1 MKKVIG
7 IVALAGL
14 ATAASA
20 QNATVKYEVFNTS
33 TNSWGSSVSV
43 NAGASVEVRLVVDWT
58 ASSGSALGLAD
69 FLPSIRIDG
78 SGANLDSATLT
89 GAAANPA
96 GTYGRQ
102 APFTFGAQTLTSYNS
117 VVDRLRIDVSGDA
130 GDSTGG
136 QVSLFQNT
144 PSASGTNFNTDR
156 VVTVFRFAYNTSASN
171 LAVRALNI
179 NTPLSQIRRG
189 AIRLYATSGSTGPD
203 VTVALTANDL
213 IGATINVVPTP
224 GSMALLG
231 LGGLA
236 ALRRRR

>member
-7 IVALAGL
+7 LVALAGL

-20 QNATVKYEVFNTS
+20 QNATIKYEVFDAATS
-33 TNSWGSSVSV
+33 SWGSSVNV
-43 NAGASVEVRLVVDWT
+43 AAGASVQVRLVVDWS
-58 ASSGSALGLAD
+58 ASANLGLGLAD

-78 SGANLDSATLT
+78 SGANLDTATLT
-89 GAAANPA
+89 GATPDG
-96 GTYGRQ
+96 GTNGRQ
-102 APFTFGAQTLTSYNS
+102 APFTFGAQTLTTYNS

-136 QVSLFQNT
+136 QVSIFQNT
-144 PSASGTNFNTDR
+144 PSASGTNFNTNN
-156 VVTVFRFAYNTSASN
+156 VVTVFRFSYNLNAGNGNIRS
-171 LAVRALNI
+171 LNI

-189 AIRLYATSGSTGPD
+189 AIRLYGNSGSTAPD
-203 VTVALTANDL
+203 VTVALSASDL
-213 IGATINVVPTP
+213 VGATINVIPTP